1 MVLPSRSSR
10 RSERGQ
16 ALVEYAA
23 IVALIGACLVA
34 ILGLVGRSTK
44 QAYEQTSATVSRATV
59 AGYGT
64 GSGSSAGGS
73 AVLISTSPDRPQV
86 TPETAGTPAD
96 SSGAG
101 SSDSAGGLPVATR

>member
-1 MVLPSRSSR
+1 VVLPSRSSR
-10 RSERGQ
+10 RKERGQ

-44 QAYEQTSATVSRATV
+44 RAYEQTSASVSRATV
-59 AGYGT
+59 AGYS
-64 GSGSSAGGS
+64 SGSGGS
-73 AVLISTSPDRPQV
+73 AVLIGSSPGRPQV
-86 TPETAGTPAD
+86 TPETAGTPPD
-96 SSGAG
+96 SSGAGG